1 MAEFDPSQYGA
12 LVAALLEP
20 PREAELGPGRPNRSA
35 RAELASLTP
44 EQICAPHR
52 VADRDLA
59 KACLSALWLYHD
71 YLDESHSL
79 SQEIPGT
86 TGSFWHGIM
95 HRREPDP
102 SNAKYW
108 FRTVGQHEIFPKLLA
123 AAQAL
128 DPPEDSRARELTSAA
143 KWDPFLF
150 VDLCET
156 ARRSGGEL
164 EDFCRRVQTA
174 EWQLLFDYC
183 WRGACGL
190 G

>member
-1 MAEFDPSQYGA
+1 MAKFDPRQCGA

-20 PREAELGPGRPNRSA
+20 PREAELGPGRPNPA
-35 RAELASLTP
+35 VRAALADLTP
-44 EQICAPHR
+44 EQVCSPHR

-59 KACLSALWLYHD
+59 EACLSALWLYHD

-86 TGSFWHGIM
+86 TGSYWHGIM

-108 FRTVGQHEIFPKLLA
+108 FRNVGQHEVFPKLLA
-123 AAQAL
+123 AAQRL
-128 DPPEDSRARELTSAA
+128 EPPVGTRAEDLTAA
-143 KWDPFLF
+143 PSWDPFLF

-156 ARRSGGEL
+156 ARRSGGAL
-164 EDFCRRVQTA
+164 EAFCRRVQAA

>member
-1 MAEFDPSQYGA
+1 MPEFDPHKYGLQLA
-12 LVAALLEP
+12 GLLEP
-20 PREAELGPGRPNRSA
+20 PREPELGPGRRNPA
-35 RAELASLTP
+35 VRAALANTTIDD
-44 EQICAPHR
+44 ICAPHR

-59 KACLSALWLYHD
+59 KACLAGLWLYHD
-71 YLDESHSL
+71 YLDESHAL
-79 SQEIPGT
+79 SQEISGS
-86 TGSFWHGIM
+86 TGSYWHGIM

-108 FRTVGQHEIFPKLLA
+108 FRNVGQHEIFPQVLQ
-123 AAQAL
+123 AAQTLEVPHDAQAQQL
-128 DPPEDSRARELTSAA
+128 VASGR
-143 KWDPFLF
+143 WDPFLF

-164 EDFCRRVQTA
+164 EAYCRRVQAA

-190 G
+190 S